1 MAKPRLPVSL
11 TEPGERLLAW
21 ANIAPEGTVLL
32 ASTHAMYIPAVGDI
46 TEPIR
51 VPWVQIDRA
60 TWEDPEVVVEAL
72 IDGVA
77 RRWRITLEA
86 PGRVP
91 EVVRERVMATIVFS
105 EHVDLL
111 EGAGA
116 RIVGRRG
123 DADAPVEWTITFDPG
138 LDPEDPGLR
147 EMAVQAL
154 SDLRESLGI

>member
-32 ASTHAMYIPAVGDI
+32 ASTHAMYIPPVGDI

-51 VPWVQIDRA
+51 VPWVHINRA
-60 TWEDPEVVVEAL
+60 TWEDPAVVVEAQV
-72 IDGVA
+72 DGVS
-77 RRWRITLEA
+77 RRWRITLEEA
-86 PGRVP
+86 GRVP

-111 EGAGA
+111 DGAGA

-123 DADAPVEWTITFDPG
+123 DAMAPVEWTITFDPG
-138 LDPEDPGLR
+138 LDPEDPHLR
-147 EMAVQAL
+147 QMAVQSLA
-154 SDLRESLGI
+154 DLRESLGI